1 MFALMFRYQSQ
12 NQLTIKEFEMPF
24 EAELNPTNRWVVMS
38 QTIPWDEFARAYQKN
53 FKSRRGAPTIDARI
67 VLGVVIIKHLLKLDD
82 EGVIEMIQENPYM
95 QYFLG
100 LKSFTSKPVMDPS
113 LLIHIRKRIDLSVFE
128 KLTDE
133 LIREGLKINR
143 QTQDDGD
150 DEQGDDV
157 DNTNDEVQM
166 SNKGKLQIDATVA
179 DAAIKFPT
187 DLDLLNDSREKAEE
201 LIDYLCGELG
211 VKQKPGTYRRNARKA
226 YLNLSKKKR
235 KTEKELRKGIRQQL
249 GFVRRDIKIINQL
262 LDKSQQIGVG
272 GLFDKHQQKYFFVIQ
287 HVFSQQERMF
297 KGKVHSVEDR
307 LVSIHQPHVRP
318 IVRGKAKSKVEF
330 GAKINVSL
338 HNGYARIVHFD
349 WNAYNEGT
357 DLIMQV
363 ERYRELHGHYP
374 KVVLVDKIYLNRENR
389 RWLKEHGISHT
400 GDPLGRK
407 RVVNQPSAY
416 QKRKK
421 RSECAERNQIEG
433 KFGQGKRGY
442 NLNNIRAR
450 LSSTSTCWIAAIIF
464 VINILRHM
472 KGISLSFF
480 VTLFDKLMR
489 MKQIIKNQ
497 IPNPTLNF
505 AGFGII
511 Q

>member
-1 MFALMFRYQSQ
+1 MV
-12 NQLTIKEFEMPF
+12 MP
-24 EAELNPTNRWVVMS
+24 
-38 QTIPWDEFARAYQKN
+38 
-53 FKSRRGAPTIDARI
+53 
-67 VLGVVIIKHLLKLDD
+67 
-82 EGVIEMIQENPYM
+82 
-95 QYFLG
+95 
-100 LKSFTSKPVMDPS
+100 
-113 LLIHIRKRIDLSVFE
+113 
-128 KLTDE
+128 
-133 LIREGLKINR
+133 
-143 QTQDDGD
+143 
-150 DEQGDDV
+150 
-157 DNTNDEVQM
+157 
-166 SNKGKLQIDATVA
+166 
-179 DAAIKFPT
+179 
-187 DLDLLNDSREKAEE
+187 
-201 LIDYLCGELG
+201 
-211 VKQKPGTYRRNARKA
+211 
-226 YLNLSKKKR
+226 
-235 KTEKELRKGIRQQL
+235 
-249 GFVRRDIKIINQL
+249 
-262 LDKSQQIGVG
+262 
-272 GLFDKHQQKYFFVIQ
+272 GLFTLTG
-287 HVFSQQERMF
+287 M
-297 KGKVHSVEDR
+297 
-307 LVSIHQPHVRP
+307 
-318 IVRGKAKSKVEF
+318 
-330 GAKINVSL
+330 
-338 HNGYARIVHFD
+338 HN
-349 WNAYNEGT
+349 NEGT

-450 LSSTSTCWIAAIIF
+450 LSSTSTSWIAAIIF
-464 VINILRHM
+464 VMNILRHM

>member
-1 MFALMFRYQSQ
+1 MFRYQSQ

-24 EAELNPTNRWVVMS
+24 ESELDSTNRWVVMS
-38 QTIPWDEFARAYQKN
+38 HMIPWDEFARAYQKN
-53 FKSRRGAPTIDARI
+53 FPSRRGAPTIDARI

-82 EGVIEMIQENPYM
+82 QGAIEMIQENPYM

-100 LKSFTSKPVMDPS
+100 LKSFTSNAVMDPS
-113 LLIHIRKRIDLSVFE
+113 LLVHIRKRIDLSVFE

-133 LIREGLKINR
+133 LIREGLKLNK
-143 QTQDDGD
+143 QTPEDHED
-150 DEQGDDV
+150 DEQGDDI
-157 DNTNDEVQM
+157 DNTSDDVQLP
-166 SNKGKLQIDATVA
+166 NKGKLQIDATVA
-179 DAAIKFPT
+179 DADIKFPT
-187 DLDLLNDSREKAEE
+187 DLDLLNDSRKKAED
-201 LIDYLCGELG
+201 LIDYLCVELG
-211 VKQKPGTYRRNARKA
+211 IKEKPRTYRRNARKA

-262 LDKSQQIGVG
+262 LDRSQQIGLG
-272 GLFDKHQQKYFFVIQ
+272 GLFDKHQRKYFFVIQ
-287 HVFSQQERMF
+287 HVFSQQESMF
-297 KGKVHSVEDR
+297 KGKVHSVDDR
-307 LVSIHQPHVRP
+307 IVSIHQPHVRP

-338 HNGYARIVHFD
+338 HDGYARIDHFD

-407 RVVNQPSAY
+407 RVVNPPSAY

-450 LSSTSTCWIAAIIF
+450 LSSTSTSWIAAIIF
-464 VINILRHM
+464 VMNILRHM

-489 MKQIIKNQ
+489 MRKIIINQ

>member
-1 MFALMFRYQSQ
+1 MFRYQSQ

-38 QTIPWDEFARAYQKN
+38 QMIPWDEFARAYQKN
-53 FKSRRGAPTIDARI
+53 FPSRRGAPTIDARI

-82 EGVIEMIQENPYM
+82 QGAIEMIQENPYM

-100 LKSFTSKPVMDPS
+100 LKSFTSNAVMDPS
-113 LLIHIRKRIDLSVFE
+113 LLVHIRKRIDLSVFE

-133 LIREGLKINR
+133 LIREGLKLNK
-143 QTQDDGD
+143 QTPEDHED
-150 DEQGDDV
+150 DEQGDDI
-157 DNTNDEVQM
+157 DNTSDDVQLP
-166 SNKGKLQIDATVA
+166 NKGKLQIDATVA
-179 DAAIKFPT
+179 DADIKFPT
-187 DLDLLNDSREKAEE
+187 DLDLLNDSRKKAED
-201 LIDYLCGELG
+201 LIDYLCVELG
-211 VKQKPGTYRRNARKA
+211 IKEKPRTYRRNARKA

-262 LDKSQQIGVG
+262 LDRSQQIGLG
-272 GLFDKHQQKYFFVIQ
+272 GLFDKHQRKYFFVIQ
-287 HVFSQQERMF
+287 HVFSQQESMF
-297 KGKVHSVEDR
+297 KGKVHSVDDR
-307 LVSIHQPHVRP
+307 IVSIHQPHVRP

-338 HNGYARIVHFD
+338 HDGYARIDHFD

-407 RVVNQPSAY
+407 RVVNPPSAY

-450 LSSTSTCWIAAIIF
+450 LSSTSTSWIAAIIF
-464 VINILRHM
+464 VMNILRHM
-472 KGISLSFF
+472 KGISISFF

-489 MKQIIKNQ
+489 MRKIIINQ

-505 AGFGII
+505 DGFGLI

>member
-1 MFALMFRYQSQ
+1 MFRYQSQ

-38 QTIPWDEFARAYQKN
+38 QMIPWDEFARAYQKN
-53 FKSRRGAPTIDARI
+53 FPSRRGAPTIDARI

-82 EGVIEMIQENPYM
+82 QGAIEMIQENPYM

-100 LKSFTSKPVMDPS
+100 LKSFTSNAVMDPS
-113 LLIHIRKRIDLSVFE
+113 LLVHIRKRIDLSVFE

-133 LIREGLKINR
+133 LIREGLKLNK
-143 QTQDDGD
+143 QTPEDHED
-150 DEQGDDV
+150 DEQGDDI
-157 DNTNDEVQM
+157 DNTSDDVQLP
-166 SNKGKLQIDATVA
+166 NKGKLQIDATVA
-179 DAAIKFPT
+179 DADIKFPT
-187 DLDLLNDSREKAEE
+187 DLDLLNDSRKKAED
-201 LIDYLCGELG
+201 LIDYLCVELG
-211 VKQKPGTYRRNARKA
+211 IKEKPRTYRRNARKA

-262 LDKSQQIGVG
+262 LDRSQQIGLG
-272 GLFDKHQQKYFFVIQ
+272 GLFDKHQRKYFFVIQ
-287 HVFSQQERMF
+287 HVFSQQESMF
-297 KGKVHSVEDR
+297 KGKVHSVDDR
-307 LVSIHQPHVRP
+307 IVSIHQPHVRP

-338 HNGYARIVHFD
+338 HDGYARIDHFD

-407 RVVNQPSAY
+407 RVVNPPSAY

-450 LSSTSTCWIAAIIF
+450 LSSTSTSWIAAIIF
-464 VINILRHM
+464 VMNILRHM

-489 MKQIIKNQ
+489 MRKIIINQ